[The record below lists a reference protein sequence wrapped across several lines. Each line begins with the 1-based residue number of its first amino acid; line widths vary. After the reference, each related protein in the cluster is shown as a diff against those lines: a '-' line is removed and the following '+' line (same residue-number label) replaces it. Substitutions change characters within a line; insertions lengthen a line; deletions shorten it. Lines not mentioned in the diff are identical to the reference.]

1 MGSSNRGKR
10 ENLPNVMVKKVTL
23 RKGDQTST
31 STFANPTP
39 LADAVRLARIDI
51 KMFNPKES
59 PQRWKYV
66 THSTT

>member
-1 MGSSNRGKR
+1 
-10 ENLPNVMVKKVTL
+10 MVKKVTL